1 MTKIVCPKC
10 GSKRIAENR
19 WGKHIFTEKLFKEVE
34 GGRVRIKKGKK
45 KDSSGEYWCHRCAKN
60 FGRAK
65 PRYAPETISRFKLSI
80 SGFFHGETSV
90 EIYPIDKVIMAVI
103 DHDRKDVI
111 IPNRPALWISGKS
124 WNAFTKKLIKDNML
138 LEWAR
143 NYDELGVLDGTQW
156 SLEIDFSLSK
166 RISWSGSNKW
176 PPYWNPVLRQL
187 VKLLEKSL
195 SSTDSDKVTQTWLKE
210 CIVGLEGGKAPKQ
223 PKSTEVQEESLDEI
237 S

>member
-19 WGKHIFTEKLFKEVE
+19 WGKHLFTEKLFEAVE

-45 KDSSGEYWCHRCAKN
+45 KDSSGEYWCHKCAKN

-65 PRYAPETISRFKLSI
+65 PRYAPESISRFKLSI
-80 SGFFHGETSV
+80 SGFSSGETSV

-111 IPNRPALWISGKS
+111 IPNRPALWVSGKS
-124 WNAFTKKLIKDNML
+124 WNAFTKKLIKDNLL

-143 NYDELGVLDGTQW
+143 NYDDPDTLDGIQW
-156 SLEIDFSLSK
+156 SLEIDFSLSR
-166 RISWSGSNKW
+166 RISWTGSNKW

-187 VKLLEKSL
+187 VRLLEKAL
-195 SSTDSDKVTQTWLKE
+195 SASDADKVTHAWLKS
-210 CIVGLEGGKAPKQ
+210 CIAGLEEGRAPKQ
-223 PKSTEVQEESLDEI
+223 PKPVEVPDISFDEI

>member
-19 WGKHIFTEKLFKEVE
+19 WGKHIFTEKLFEDVE
-34 GGRVRIKKGKK
+34 KGRVRIKKGKK

-60 FGRAK
+60 FCRAK
-65 PRYAPETISRFKLSI
+65 PRYAPDTISRFKLSI
-80 SGFFHGETSV
+80 SSFSRGETSV
-90 EIYPIDKVIMAVI
+90 EIYPVDKVIMAVI

-124 WNAFTKKLIKDNML
+124 WNAFTKKLIKDNLL
-138 LEWAR
+138 LEWTR
-143 NYDELGVLDGTQW
+143 TYDNPSVVDGIQW
-156 SLEIDFSLSK
+156 SLEIDFSLSR
-166 RISWSGSNKW
+166 RINWSGANQW

-195 SSTDSDKVTQTWLKE
+195 STTDSDKVTQTWLKE
-210 CIVGLEGGKAPKQ
+210 CIVSIEAGKAPKQ
-223 PKSTEVQEESLDEI
+223 EKAPEVQDVIPAE
-237 S
+237 